1 MGYDLYRVVKEKR
14 ARFGKLGLEGE
25 ERITAG
31 LAHHRAP
38 AWSSDGKHL
47 VFSVGTKDDSAW
59 TVVDRHGRVARTL
72 EGPADGTA
80 CFTPDGGIAFE
91 RRFGATTEVWLT
103 PGSDLPAVRILGGD
117 GALYCDPTLS
127 PDGATLA
134 CATSVGPVGSTHLV
148 LVSLATGSRLV
159 VTGMPQRADRHPGFS
174 PDGKE
179 LVFEGIEGTDHG
191 IFVAHLQRNTV
202 TRLTAMEERA
212 RRPIVI
218 DDRLVVY
225 ERHEDSGHVRLC
237 LLERG
242 DDATSSRSHVIVDDD
257 TVRIDAAC
265 WVGRGGKVKLAW
277 AAQCTIADG
286 EPPRFDIHVA
296 RLRGVTATI
305 APDEETRSSAARAEE
320 DPL

>member
-1 MGYDLYRVVKEKR
+1 MAREKR
-14 ARFGKLGLEGE
+14 ARFGKLGLDAE

-38 AWSSDGKHL
+38 AWSADGKHL
-47 VFSVGTKDDSAW
+47 VFAVGSKDDSAW
-59 TVVDRHGRVARTL
+59 MVVDRHGRVARTL

-80 CFTPDGGIAFE
+80 CFSPDGGIAFE

-103 PGSDLPAVRILGGD
+103 PGGDLPPVRLLGGD
-117 GALYCDPTLS
+117 GSLYCDPALS

-134 CATSVGPVGSTHLV
+134 CATSPDPAGGTHLV
-148 LVSLATGSRLV
+148 LVSLSTGTRLG
-159 VTGMPQRADRHPGFS
+159 VTGMPHRADRHPSFS
-174 PDGKE
+174 PDGTE
-179 LVFEGIEGTDHG
+179 LVFEGVEGTDHG

-212 RRPIVI
+212 RRPRVV
-218 DDRLVVY
+218 DDRLIVY

-242 DDATSSRSHVIVDDD
+242 TDDACGRSHVIVEDD

-265 WVGRGGKVKLAW
+265 WVGKGGKVKLAW
-277 AAQCTIADG
+277 AAQRAIAEG

-296 RLRGVTATI
+296 RLRGVTATH
-305 APDEETRSSAARAEE
+305 ADEVVTT
-320 DPL
+320 